1 MEIREMAKAAISRL
15 SESQKIGFKLFV
27 ASMGYNTDEEMVNS
41 IELSYSYSDPRDLSI
56 DLIYEDCIINAE
68 DFICNKGKKKSA
80 KEMAKI
86 TELVKS
92 AISQMDN
99 LDKFDLLMIEGFKG
113 FTSWKEILND
123 LTSRFNNWNGLNVD
137 DILGMIQDTTDSINY
152 YYRENDEKTIKK
164 ISANSSKLMK
174 IAF

>member
-15 SESQKIGFKLFV
+15 SESQKFGFSLFL
-27 ASMGYNTDEEMVNS
+27 ASMGYNTDEEFVDY

-56 DLIYEDCIINAE
+56 DLICEDCIINAE
-68 DFICNKGKKKSA
+68 DFIYNKGKKKSA
-80 KEMAKI
+80 KGMAKI
-86 TELVKS
+86 TELVKL

>member
-1 MEIREMAKAAISRL
+1 
-15 SESQKIGFKLFV
+15 
-27 ASMGYNTDEEMVNS
+27 
-41 IELSYSYSDPRDLSI
+41 
-56 DLIYEDCIINAE
+56 
-68 DFICNKGKKKSA
+68 
-80 KEMAKI
+80 MAKI

-99 LDKFDLLMIEGFKG
+99 LDKFDLLMIEEFKG

-123 LTSRFNNWNGLNVD
+123 LTSRFNNWNGLKVD
-137 DILGMIQDTTDSINY
+137 DILGMIQDITDSINY

>member
-1 MEIREMAKAAISRL
+1 
-15 SESQKIGFKLFV
+15 
-27 ASMGYNTDEEMVNS
+27 
-41 IELSYSYSDPRDLSI
+41 
-56 DLIYEDCIINAE
+56 
-68 DFICNKGKKKSA
+68 
-80 KEMAKI
+80 MAKI

-92 AISQMDN
+92 AVSQMDN

-137 DILGMIQDTTDSINY
+137 DILGMIKDTTDSINY
-152 YYRENDEKTIKK
+152 YYRENDEKTINK